1 VGENRGVVAV
11 LCERLPGG
19 ARPDE
24 KDALVQ
30 AAEVSAA
37 LTSLGYEVACV
48 DVGLD
53 LCELLDRLASLQPQ
67 VVFNL
72 VESLGG
78 QGALIATVPA
88 LLESR
93 GYRLTGCDAQSL
105 YLTSHKVLAKQL
117 LCHNRLPTPE
127 WASAGDLPAIDHGT
141 WIVKSVWEHASLGLD
156 DGCVVTGADA
166 LRRRL
171 ASSAAQHG
179 GAWFAER
186 FVDGREFNVSVLG
199 IDGRPHVLPVAE
211 ICFDGYEKAKPRIV
225 GYAAKW
231 EPEAAEYHATR
242 RVFPALPA
250 DLAGNIESL
259 VRECWRVFGLSGCA
273 RVDFRLDASGKPW
286 ILEVNANP
294 CLARDAGLFAAAIQA
309 GMSYETLIGALV
321 DASGRPR

>member
-11 LCERLPGG
+11 LCERLVGD

-24 KDALVQ
+24 KDAQVQ

-37 LTSLGYEVACV
+37 LTSLGYEAVRV
-48 DVGLD
+48 DIGLD
-53 LCELLDRLASLQPQ
+53 LGELLDRMAALQPQ

-93 GYRLTGCDAQSL
+93 GYRVTGCDAESL
-105 YLTSHKVLAKQL
+105 YLTSHKVLAKQFL
-117 LCHNRLPTPE
+117 RQNGLPTPD
-127 WASAGDLPAIDHGT
+127 WASAGNLPAIDHGT

-171 ASSAAQHG
+171 AASAASYG
-179 GAWFAER
+179 GEWFAER

-199 IDGRPHVLPVAE
+199 IEGRARVLPVAE
-211 ICFDGYEKAKPRIV
+211 ICFDGYAGNKPRIV

-231 EPEAAEYHATR
+231 QPEAVEYHATR
-242 RVFPALPA
+242 RDFPALPA
-250 DLAGNIESL
+250 ALAGEIESL
-259 VRECWRVFGLSGCA
+259 VEECWRLFGLSGCA
-273 RVDFRLDASGKPW
+273 RVDFRLDAGGKPW

-294 CLARDAGLFAAAIQA
+294 CLARDAGLYAAARQA
-309 GMSYETLIGALV
+309 GMSYEALIGAVV
-321 DASGRPR
+321 DASGQAP

>member
-11 LCERLPGG
+11 LRERLPGD

-37 LTSLGYEVACV
+37 LTGLGYEVVCV

-53 LCELLDRLASLQPQ
+53 LCELLDRLALLQPQ
-67 VVFNL
+67 AVFNL
-72 VESLGG
+72 VESYGG

-93 GYRLTGCDAQSL
+93 GYRVTGCDAHSL

-117 LCHNRLPTPE
+117 LCHNGLPTPD
-127 WASAGDLPAIDHGT
+127 WASAGDLPAVDHGT

-156 DGCVVTGADA
+156 DGCVVTGAEA

-179 GAWFAER
+179 GEWFAER
-186 FVDGREFNVSVLG
+186 FVDGREFNVSVLDV
-199 IDGRPHVLPVAE
+199 DGRVRVLPVAE
-211 ICFDGYEKAKPRIV
+211 ICFDGYARAKPRIV

-250 DLAGNIESL
+250 GLARDIESL

-273 RVDFRLDASGKPW
+273 RVDFRLDAGGKPW

-294 CLARDAGLFAAAIQA
+294 CLARDAGLFAAVTQA
-309 GMSYETLIGALV
+309 GLSYEALIGAIV
-321 DASGRPR
+321 DASGLPR